1 MTISS
6 HFKHSLTAICTAIFF
21 LMAGWFGLRHIV
33 ARQPQGVVLRPQDK
47 ERISYNST
55 NHILT
60 VTTAKGTTR
69 SYTRNP
75 DVLIEKNGAVIVKKH
90 TFGLEHAPFLGMGV
104 SFDGISLKKNGY
116 LGLNLL
122 YAWRFDLG
130 SALALGQIG
139 VRPLL
144 AVNYSIYSNS
154 SVFIG
159 YGFGQTVHA
168 GISVRL

>member
-1 MTISS
+1 MIISS
-6 HFKHSLTAICTAIFF
+6 HFKHSLTAICTAIVF
-21 LMAGWFGLRHIV
+21 LVGGWFGLRHIV
-33 ARQPQGVVLRPQDK
+33 AASPQGVILRPQDK
-47 ERISYNST
+47 ERISYNNT

-75 DVLIEKNGAVIVKKH
+75 DVLIEKNGTVVVNKH

-104 SFDGISLKKNGY
+104 SFDGASLKKNGY

-130 SALALGQIG
+130 PALALGQIG

-144 AVNYSIYSNS
+144 QGQYNVASNTSIMVGWLLGVYHTAV
-154 SVFIG
+154 
-159 YGFGQTVHA
+159 TVKF
-168 GISVRL
+168 